1 MISFKKSIFPHFSVK
16 IDAEHL
22 SSIVNFSNLLQAAH
36 AYPSGLKRHSWR
48 ENAFKEANFSKI
60 LLYILQKN
68 FFLNFSKSQ
77 FFFIFLLIPRSWGV
91 HRCPWFQN
99 RSINM
104 ARTEVLMQAHMNCA
118 LSYRFLT
125 KNFKSESTFALERRA
140 YYFHLPRNGRQLTAR
155 ALGGP
160 DAPPPIS

>member
-77 FFFIFLLIPRSWGV
+77 FFLFFYSSLGHGESIGTLGLKIGPQIWPGQKCTYLHIAYKLRGLI
-91 HRCPWFQN
+91 
-99 RSINM
+99 
-104 ARTEVLMQAHMNCA
+104 
-118 LSYRFLT
+118 
-125 KNFKSESTFALERRA
+125 
-140 YYFHLPRNGRQLTAR
+140 
-155 ALGGP
+155 
-160 DAPPPIS
+160 